1 MPRYE
6 DLSEQDA
13 AVAWQQAHRDRFDP
27 QHVQRDN
34 LDYFVEGHT
43 HISTIDDTPHYI
55 VALTSSDGVLFA
67 LGIETAYQVWQ
78 RTLMA
83 WYDENTDPVMISPV
97 TDPTAPSIHGRLNWS
112 IPLCI

>member
-1 MPRYE
+1 MEVSKMEKCPEDDFPCSICYPTPVDMP
-6 DLSEQDA
+6 
-13 AVAWQQAHRDRFDP
+13 
-27 QHVQRDN
+27 N
-34 LDYFVEGHT
+34 
-43 HISTIDDTPHYI
+43 YI

-78 RTLMA
+78 RALMA
-83 WYDENTDPVMISPV
+83 WYDQNTDPVMISPV

>member
-6 DLSEQDA
+6 DLSEQEQDVA
-13 AVAWQQAHRDRFDP
+13 AAWQQSHRD
-27 QHVQRDN
+27 HVE
-34 LDYFVEGHT
+34 YFVGETT
-43 HISTIDDTPHYI
+43 HIGTIDDTPYYI